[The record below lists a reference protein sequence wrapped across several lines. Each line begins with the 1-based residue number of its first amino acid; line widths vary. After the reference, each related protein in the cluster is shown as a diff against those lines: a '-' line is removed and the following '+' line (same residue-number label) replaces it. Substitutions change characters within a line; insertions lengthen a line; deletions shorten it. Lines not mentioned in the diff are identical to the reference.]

1 MSLMYIAFFECIAIV
16 WVYGVKR
23 MSANIKDMSG
33 SYPNIFYRLCW
44 RYVSPLLILVRNV
57 WFHEKINTKSLQ
69 FFLHFRDCGVLASMT
84 TRNRPIIGIRTF
96 FQAGQLSLV
105 GVFRQPLW
113 PPFQLWPYIKSFHQ
127 RLNHYWR

>member
-1 MSLMYIAFFECIAIV
+1 
-16 WVYGVKR
+16 

-57 WFHEKINTKSLQ
+57 FDFTEKLLQ
-69 FFLHFRDCGVLASMT
+69 NHYNFFFHFRDCGVLASMT

-105 GVFRQPLW
+105 GAYLQLLW
-113 PPFQLWPYIKSFHQ
+113 PPFQSWPYIKYFRQ
-127 RLNHYWR
+127 KLNHYWR